1 MTRTALVLG
10 GGGVTGIAWMTGIL
24 HGLAEA
30 GAHVTPADLIIGT
43 SAGSVVGAHLAAE
56 THDLADL
63 YASQLAPPDGEVSA
77 RLGTAVLLRYAR
89 AMITSRTPEAY
100 GRKLGAY
107 ALTAATEPA
116 EKRRAVLA
124 ERLRFGAW
132 PERALAVTAVDA
144 LTGELRA
151 FGKDSGVPLLDAVG
165 ASCAVPGVWRPVT
178 IEGRA
183 WIDGGMHS
191 PANVQL
197 AAGYDRVLVVAPIGS
212 GSGVIAAP
220 RAQAAALTAAGA
232 RVEVITPGSAA
243 RKAIGRNV
251 LDPGRRAAAAG
262 AGAAQA
268 AAHADAVLA
277 LLQD

>member
-10 GGGVTGIAWMTGIL
+10 GGGVTGIAWMTGVL

-30 GAHVTPADLIIGT
+30 GIPATRADLIIGT

-63 YASQLAPPDGEVSA
+63 YASQLAPPDGEVFA
-77 RLGTAVLLRYAR
+77 KLGTAVLLRYVR

-107 ALTAATEPA
+107 ALGAATESE

-124 ERLRFGAW
+124 GRLRFDTW
-132 PERALAVTAVDA
+132 PRRPLAVTAVDA

-151 FGKDSGVPLLDAVG
+151 FDKDSGVPVLDAVG
-165 ASCAVPGVWRPVT
+165 ASCAVPGVWPPVT
-178 IEGRA
+178 IEGRK

-197 AAGYDRVLVVAPIGS
+197 AAGYDRILVVAPIGS
-212 GSGVIAAP
+212 GSKVVPSP
-220 RAQAAALTAAGA
+220 RGQAAALTAAGA
-232 RVEVITPGSAA
+232 RVEVITPGDAA
-243 RKAIGRNV
+243 KKAIGRNV
-251 LDPGRRAAAAG
+251 LDPARRAGAAR

-268 AAHADAVLA
+268 AAHVDAVRA